1 MLTTA
6 YCSVG
11 GDECVSEHGRHLC
24 ENAAGHCVVKRD
36 GYYIMTAACV
46 TLSAVLLMTF
56 ILPTIKRLQ
65 CEYRYPFGNRA
76 APGPCQLTASI
87 TYLGLAGQAVR
98 QGREDMT
105 ITMHYHGSFC
115 HLREVRLAR
124 LWGNTTPANC
134 YPVLSPGEV
143 RPAARPSDRGGIGS
157 HS

>member
-11 GDECVSEHGRHLC
+11 GDECVSEHGKHLC

-46 TLSAVLLMTF
+46 TLSAILLMTF

-65 CEYRYPFGNRA
+65 CEWLQLSPNA
-76 APGPCQLTASI
+76 SSPSQLTNSTAH
-87 TYLGLAGQAVR
+87 LGLAGQAVR

-105 ITMHYHGSFC
+105 ITMHLHGS
-115 HLREVRLAR
+115 A
-124 LWGNTTPANC
+124 
-134 YPVLSPGEV
+134 
-143 RPAARPSDRGGIGS
+143 
-157 HS
+157 